1 MGKLSGK
8 MRNAA
13 TQMYADARFD
23 QEEIMR
29 RSQMEHNGEPM
40 MRIYQRIMTD
50 PSIRQ
55 EATKKH
61 GRYDLV
67 YQAGDKEA
75 VVGWIDHDKGMG
87 EISQKAYDHM
97 QDLTSDGC
105 YVVREK
111 DTYAV
116 KVYAGEVQGQYL
128 VSGGAE
134 CTFSDTEK
142 TAFDTYES
150 AASASRAASVQLGLI
165 PSYDAPEED
174 LDNVPHA
181 AQDGDGIY
189 RSRSSD
195 QFEETQ
201 ASDDFEMG
209 E

>member
-8 MRNAA
+8 MRNAV
-13 TQMYADARFD
+13 TQRYADARFD

-29 RSQMEHNGEPM
+29 RSQTEHNGEPM

-55 EATKKH
+55 EATKNH

-67 YQAGDKEA
+67 YRTGDKEA

-87 EISQKAYDHM
+87 EIAQKAYDHV

-111 DTYAV
+111 DAYAV

-128 VSGGAE
+128 VSGGTE
-134 CTFSDTEK
+134 CTFSETEK
-142 TAFDTYES
+142 TVFDTYES
-150 AASASRAASVQLGLI
+150 AASASRSASVQLGLL
-165 PSYDAPEED
+165 PGYDTPEQD
-174 LDNVPHA
+174 LDDVPHA
-181 AQDGDGIY
+181 AQEGDGIY
-189 RSRSSD
+189 RAHPSD
-195 QFEETQ
+195 QFGETQ
-201 ASDDFEMG
+201 VSDDFEMG
-209 E
+209 D